1 MALIA
6 KKKAKSTVPPLAAD
20 TYLAVCIGV
29 IDLGE
34 QLVKFKEKSEQY
46 LHKILFL
53 FEVIGETVDVDGEAK
68 PRWLSKEYTLSL
80 SGKSKLAPVIS
91 AWTGIEAVDEYDV
104 MQLVGRPALITVIVK
119 ETDSGLYN
127 DIPVITSPPKF
138 MTIPNAESELLPFEI
153 ENWNNEVFEKLPEW
167 IQNKIKNSTEYQ
179 TKYAPAEKVAFKD
192 GEKAGET
199 GEKSSETP
207 AEPVKT
213 DTVPF

>member
-1 MALIA
+1 MALLA
-6 KKKAKSTVPPLAAD
+6 KKKTKSSVPPLAAD
-20 TYLAVCIGV
+20 TYPAVCIGV

-80 SGKSKLAPVIS
+80 SEKSKLAPVIS
-91 AWTGIEAVDEYDV
+91 AWTGLETVDEYDV

-119 ETDSGLYN
+119 ETDNGQYN
-127 DIPVITSPPKF
+127 DIPVITSPPKI
-138 MTIPNAESELLPFEI
+138 MTIPEAESELLPFEI
-153 ENWNNEVFEKLPEW
+153 ENWNDEVFAKLPEW
-167 IQNKIKNSTEYQ
+167 IQNKIKKSTEYQ
-179 TKYAPAEKVAFKD
+179 TKYAPDEKVAFKN
-192 GEKAGET
+192 GENSGDT
-199 GEKSSETP
+199 GEKIGETRVD
-207 AEPVKT
+207 AVKT